1 MTGRSILIIE
11 DDPDIAEVITIIL
24 TDDGYRVTA
33 IAETEDIIN
42 SVQEI
47 KPDLVITDYIL
58 NGINGGEY
66 CSQLKRDPRTLHI
79 PVIILSG
86 YGRVLESLGHY
97 GADQIIHKPFDN
109 EDLSRKVAALLNL
122 SASDSSNE

>member
-1 MTGRSILIIE
+1 MTGKLILIIE

-24 TDDGYRVTA
+24 TDDGHRVTT
-33 IAETEDIIN
+33 ITEATNIVDT
-42 SVQEI
+42 VQEI

-66 CSQLKRDPRTLHI
+66 CSQLKHDPRTSHL

-86 YGRVLESLGHY
+86 YGRVLDSLGHY
-97 GADQIIHKPFDN
+97 GADQIIHKPFSND
-109 EDLSRKVAALLNL
+109 DLSAKVAALLV
-122 SASDSSNE
+122 